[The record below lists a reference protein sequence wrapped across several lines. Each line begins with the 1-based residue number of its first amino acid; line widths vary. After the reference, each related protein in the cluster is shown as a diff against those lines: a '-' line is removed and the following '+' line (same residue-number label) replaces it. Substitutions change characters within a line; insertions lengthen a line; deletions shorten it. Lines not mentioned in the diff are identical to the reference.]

1 MPFYPPY
8 LLRFQDL
15 FHLPRAGVGTQ
26 HLVDDDADVR
36 HRYTSVAVGVGT
48 IFREAAGVRQL
59 QDTVHYHS
67 DIGHGD
73 VAVTVGIAPD
83 ALRNWNVLC
92 RIDAN
97 IVEIEGN
104 VVRSVF

>member
-8 LLRFQDL
+8 LLRFQNL
-15 FHLPRAGVGTQ
+15 ELSRAGIVSTQYLVYDHANVGHG
-26 HLVDDDADVR
+26 HL
-36 HRYTSVAVGVGT
+36 SVAVGVGT